1 MPDETY
7 TAHDLM
13 REILEMT
20 TQRWVDPARISQI
33 ATRVGL
39 KKPEIRIFF
48 VTQLREKVRQI
59 PLKLFPTPDIRE
71 KMLDAMQQALDAE
84 IAKEEAS

>member
-1 MPDETY
+1 MPDEAY

-13 REILEMT
+13 RELLEMT
-20 TQRWVDPARISQI
+20 TQRWVDPARFSQI

-39 KKPEIRIFF
+39 KAPSMRIFF

-59 PLKLFPTPDIRE
+59 PLKLFPSADIRE
-71 KMLDAMQQALDAE
+71 KMLDAMQQALDTE

>member
-1 MPDETY
+1 MADEAY

-20 TQRWVDPARISQI
+20 TQRWVDPARFSQI

-39 KKPEIRIFF
+39 KVPEMRIFF
-48 VTQLREKVRQI
+48 ITQLREKVRQI
-59 PLKLFPTPDIRE
+59 PLKLYPTADIRE
-71 KMLDAMQQALDAE
+71 KMLEAMQQALDAE